1 VHQVAGLVDMTGA
14 APDSTSYSASKTGSN
29 SYVVRFPA
37 STFPGDRE
45 PICLVMPLG
54 GAFVVQAEGVNR
66 TTGDSE
72 CDIVLSKAADFEFI
86 ASQRSP

>member
-1 VHQVAGLVDMTGA
+1 VAGAVDATGA
-14 APDSTSYSASKTGSN
+14 TPQSTSYSASKTGSS

-45 PICLVMPLG
+45 PICLVMPLSLS